1 MAKLELKNVSYSYS
15 PGTPFEKKAL
25 QNISLCVEAG
35 SITGI
40 IGHTGSG
47 KSTLVRMF
55 NGLLSP
61 NSGEVLLD
69 GVDINADKK
78 ALASVMCRVGLV
90 MQYPEYQL
98 FEETV
103 FKDIADH
110 WAEEY
115 ILQAS
120 ERKLVQGYNGLYRPD
135 DSMTRAELVTVL
147 WRAMGQPEPKQ
158 ASTFTDLKQDWY
170 KDAVAWAQENAVIN
184 GVGAGLFGPD
194 GNVTREQ
201 LATILHRLSG
211 GKVGMEA
218 MFTSIYDQKLTDADK
233 ISSYAKS
240 AVYWCI
246 YNGVYCGETSVN
258 VNDTLIVAPKAD
270 ATRGQIAVM
279 MNRYLDRDN

>member
-1 MAKLELKNVSYSYS
+1 MKKILILVLIAAILAAAMCPVS
-15 PGTPFEKKAL
+15 A
-25 QNISLCVEAG
+25 A
-35 SITGI
+35 
-40 IGHTGSG
+40 
-47 KSTLVRMF
+47 
-55 NGLLSP
+55 
-61 NSGEVLLD
+61 
-69 GVDINADKK
+69 
-78 ALASVMCRVGLV
+78 
-90 MQYPEYQL
+90 
-98 FEETV
+98 ETV

-110 WAEEY
+110 WAKEY

-147 WRAMGQPEPKQ
+147 WRAMGQPKPTQ

-170 KDAVAWAQENAVIN
+170 KDAVAWAEENAVIN

-218 MFTSIYDQKLTDADK
+218 MFASIYDQKLTDADK

-258 VNDTLIVAPKAD
+258 VNDTLTVAPKAD